1 MEIRVNLA
9 TNGHYGVVTTTW
21 PVRFDAAS
29 KPEIFQQVVRLG
41 DKNSKSLGFL
51 PFAGFRTAAADSR
64 IAVALD
70 GDRVVGY
77 CLFDLPR
84 DVVRIVHVCVSEAG
98 RGTQLA
104 RALVDAVGDRHADRL
119 GMVLKCRADWSADKM
134 WPKLG
139 FSAQAQVP
147 GRSRQQLPLT
157 VWWRSHGH
165 SDLFTLLEEQ
175 RAGRA
180 AAIDSNVYSDLHS
193 TKPRQGAIH
202 TSVLA
207 PLIADGQLH
216 LVLLPSLEAE
226 IYDTKDP
233 QDRARFLSAKL
244 HYTRVT
250 NRLTREIVSHLLK
263 DVPLEVLAK
272 DKSLERDAELVAEAY
287 ANAVD
292 LFVTRDRG
300 AIRHLT
306 SPAQELGIEV
316 LHPTEVPTALD
327 VAEAGHSY
335 RPGQLEQTT
344 VSVQRLD
351 RALRS
356 DEVALLL
363 DQPGGERR
371 SDLNG
376 LIADLAARSTADLER
391 RVLQDGDGQLLG
403 AWAWGATDTF
413 DVPLFR
419 VVRGPLQVT
428 LAAQLSRM
436 VRMEAGA
443 RGVAVIRVTDRH
455 LQSPVRGVLEADGFY
470 PDGDGL
476 AAVTVVEAGPWA
488 RISELAQGAA
498 AEHPSEGLH
507 RLLDLPQNPSPT
519 QALEFERTLAPAKIL
534 GLGIPNYLVPIKR
547 PFASQL
553 LGHPASLM
561 SRPDDLGLSR
571 EHVYYSSRRGIVKPP
586 GRILWYVSG
595 QVAPAVIAASMLV
608 ETRVDTPAKLHRLYS
623 RLGVWTLQD
632 IEAATAN
639 GKAAAL
645 RFTDTEL
652 FQHPVGLDRLR
663 TLAPEGQRLLLRSAQ
678 RVDDEWYERIY
689 RTGVQP

>member
-1 MEIRVNLA
+1 MLE
-9 TNGHYGVVTTTW
+9 
-21 PVRFDAAS
+21 
-29 KPEIFQQVVRLG
+29 QVVNLG

-51 PFAGFRTAAADSR
+51 PFAGFRAAAADHR
-64 IAVALD
+64 IAVAMD
-70 GDRVVGY
+70 GESVLGY

-98 RGTQLA
+98 RGAQLA

-119 GMVLKCRADWSADKM
+119 GMLLKCRADWAADRM

-165 SDLFTLLEEQ
+165 ADLFTLLDER
-175 RAGRA
+175 RAGRP

-193 TKPRQGAIH
+193 TRVRHGATH

-226 IYDTKDP
+226 IYATNDP
-233 QDRARFLSAKL
+233 QERARFLAAKL

-250 NRLTREIVSHLLK
+250 HRLSREVVNHLLR
-263 DVPLEVLAK
+263 DVPAEVLAK
-272 DKSLERDAELVAEAY
+272 DSSLERDAELVAEAH

-300 AIRHLT
+300 AIQHLT
-306 SPAQELGIEV
+306 SPAHELGIEV

-327 VAEAGHSY
+327 VEGARHAY
-335 RPGQLEQTT
+335 RPAQLEQTT

-351 RALRS
+351 RALNTA
-356 DEVALLL
+356 EVGLLL
-363 DQPGGERR
+363 DQPGGERL

-376 LIADLAARSTADLER
+376 ALADLAARSTGDLER
-391 RVLQDGDGQLLG
+391 RVLQDGDAQLLG
-403 AWAWGATDTF
+403 AWAWGTTDAL
-413 DVPLFR
+413 DVPLLR
-419 VVRGPLQVT
+419 VVRGPLQTT

-436 VRMEAGA
+436 IRVEAGS
-443 RGVAVIRVTDRH
+443 RGASVIRVTDRH
-455 LQSPVRGVLEADGFY
+455 LQAPVRGVLEADGFH

-476 AAVTVVEAGPWA
+476 VAVTLLEVGPWA
-488 RISELAQGAA
+488 RLSELAHDTAIQ
-498 AEHPSEGLH
+498 HQSEGLN
-507 RLLDLPQNPSPT
+507 RLLDLPQTLSLT

-534 GLGIPNYLVPIKR
+534 GLGIPTFLVPIKR

-553 LGHPASLM
+553 LGHPVSLM

-571 EHVYYSSRRGIVKPP
+571 EHVYYSSRRGIVKAP

-595 QVAPAVIAASMLV
+595 QVEPSVIAASTLV
-608 ETRVDTPAKLHRLYS
+608 ETRVDTPARLHRLYS
-623 RLGVWTLQD
+623 RLGVWTLPD
-632 IEAATAN
+632 IT
-639 GKAAAL
+639 AAARSGRAAAF
-645 RFTDTEL
+645 RFTDTEV
-652 FQHPVGLDRLR
+652 FRHPVGLDRLR
-663 TLAPEGQRLLLRSAQ
+663 TLAPEGQNLVLRSAQ

-689 RTGVQP
+689 RTGVQR